1 VLPAPSA
8 APPAAAVPT
17 APPAAPAPT
26 PAAGTLIE
34 YAGQR
39 IELPAQAE
47 LSVAVPGTRVAGMRL
62 DPATGRLVVT
72 LEPAAATPVA

>member
-1 VLPAPSA
+1 VRSTTSA
-8 APPAAAVPT
+8 PAAAGGLGPI
-17 APPAAPAPT
+17 
-26 PAAGTLIE
+26 LE

-62 DPATGRLVVT
+62 DAATGRLVVV
-72 LEPAAATPVA
+72 LEAAG